1 MPSKNDETPQ
11 CSNTNGASNLSN
23 TFGVID
29 MPSIATQITTINV
42 PFHGASLYIVNHNDE
57 PYTPMKP
64 IVEGMGITWQGQLE
78 KIKSRFPKG
87 VTEIVIPSVGGKQA
101 MTCLSLRKL
110 NGWLQTISPNKVKP
124 EIRDKVI
131 QYQEECDDV
140 LYEYW
145 TKGLVVNPRKSTKK
159 ALPGKITLE
168 QQEAVK
174 QLVMN
179 RGKALPKENQ
189 AKAIITMWSALKTH
203 FGCSYKE
210 INEDQFTDALSLAAR
225 VPIEG
230 EFLGKQESL
239 PSPKISYP
247 MSWFDSYRW
256 IIGERALSSPWAY
269 PVNMLTPDADY
280 PNPCGRLL
288 DDMKNA
294 GYEVDAA
301 SFHLL
306 SLQHHV
312 QMLRHKVRA
321 VERAVGCH

>member
-1 MPSKNDETPQ
+1 MS
-11 CSNTNGASNLSN
+11 
-23 TFGVID
+23 
-29 MPSIATQITTINV
+29 SIAIAASTINV
-42 PFHGASLYIVNHNDE
+42 PFHGANLYVVNHNGE
-57 PYTPMKP
+57 PYAPMKP
-64 IVEGMGITWQGQLE
+64 IIDGMGMDWASQFTKLKNRFKTCVVKITMQLPGDDQQ
-78 KIKSRFPKG
+78 RD
-87 VTEIVIPSVGGKQA
+87 V
-101 MTCLSLRKL
+101 TCLALRKL

-145 TKGLVVNPRKSTKK
+145 TKGLVVNPRKATKK

-189 AKAIITMWSALKTH
+189 AKAMITMWSALKTH

-230 EFLGKQESL
+230 EFLGKQEAL
-239 PSPKISYP
+239 PTMVKQSQ
-247 MSWFDSYRW
+247 FTDV
-256 IIGERALSSPWAY
+256 ELCALSWLWLVADKMRRHAEETYPALKQLESKYAGDACDIAREFTYWLGNTESILSRETRHIAKPPGREGCYSSLAY
-269 PVNMLTPDADY
+269 LRENHW
-280 PNPCGRLL
+280 NPIP
-288 DDMKNA
+288 
-294 GYEVDAA
+294 
-301 SFHLL
+301 H
-306 SLQHHV
+306 
-312 QMLRHKVRA
+312 
-321 VERAVGCH
+321 